1 MAHILPQTPP
11 LNLPQETLTVFHAL
25 KSLPDS
31 YFIWHHL
38 APWQP
43 DAPDFLMITRQGQAL
58 LIKVSTAKRNQI
70 SVAAQ
75 LRLIEDHRPPP
86 GLIEEG
92 VLVNFRHS
100 LNLTPNA
107 PIGMLVIFPNLNQT
121 QLIASRPTSSNNEV
135 KWVGREILQADG
147 DSGWFEHLPSQS
159 LSSAQIQILRE
170 RFTPEIVVP
179 PDLTVRQPE
188 SRRLEAGLTAF
199 LLDYN
204 QESVLK
210 SDLELPDASEPL
222 TRDFRVNIINGV
234 AGSGKTLILLYRL
247 RLLYHLYPNRR
258 FLVLTHNRPL
268 NHDLQNRFYRLEGKQ
283 PKNIEWATF
292 TNWCYQLWIH
302 SRTPW
307 TDPLPYKKRNTLLEQ
322 VWRERLENSSIPLHL
337 FISEV
342 DWIKDQ
348 LPMSLDDYLKA
359 DRRGRGFALNSDQRR
374 LVWQAFL
381 HFQSGLERQQTIDW
395 SEVPRRIWQWA
406 HEGRLQIPEYDFIF
420 VDEAQFFAPLWFD
433 LIRKALRNRAAHLCL
448 AADPTQGFLGRRTS
462 WKSLGIEARGRT
474 HHLVKSYRTTREI
487 LNFATLF
494 YRLRLTEAPEEEI
507 LYPDLTQMPTGV
519 IPQLLVLD
527 NPQDEITRVA
537 NEIVA
542 LLKQGIPRQHLLILH
557 SNGGGVQ
564 RLISA
569 INRKAGKDAAMDPKV
584 TYPGNYVRVTT
595 LNAGAGLES
604 PIVFLCG
611 LRELFE
617 EEQSLRLSDEE
628 REEIIRSNTR
638 KIYMAATRAGQRLV
652 LTYVG
657 ELPSVLQ
664 QAISALPRPATAK

>member
-1 MAHILPQTPP
+1 MAQILPQSPP
-11 LNLPQETLTVFHAL
+11 LNLPQETLIVFRTL

-43 DAPDFLMITRQGQAL
+43 DAPDFLMITRQAQVL
-58 LIKVSTAKRNQI
+58 LVKVSPAKPNQM

-75 LRLIEDHRPPP
+75 LRLIEDHHPPP
-86 GLIEEG
+86 GVNEETVLI
-92 VLVNFRHS
+92 NFRRS
-100 LNLTPNA
+100 LKFPENA
-107 PIGMLVIFPNLNQT
+107 PLGLLVIFPNISQV
-121 QLIASRPTSSNNEV
+121 QLSNSRPASSVAEV
-135 KWVGREILQADG
+135 KWAGREILQTPGEA
-147 DSGWFEHLPSQS
+147 GWIEHFPPQS
-159 LSSAQIQILRE
+159 LSFEQIQILRE
-170 RFTPEIVVP
+170 HFTPEIVVP
-179 PDLTVRQPE
+179 ADLTVRQQDT
-188 SRRLEAGLTAF
+188 RRLEAGLTAF

-204 QESVLK
+204 QEVVLK
-210 SDLELPDASEPL
+210 SDLELPDTDEAL

-247 RLLYHLYPNRR
+247 RLLYHLYPDRQ

-268 NHDLQNRFYRLEGKQ
+268 NHDLQSRFYRLEGKQ
-283 PKNIEWATF
+283 PENIEWATF
-292 TNWCYQLWIH
+292 NSWCYQLWRL
-302 SRTPW
+302 SPTPW
-307 TDPLPYKKRNTLLEQ
+307 IDPLPHKKRTSLLEQ
-322 VWRERLENSSIPLHL
+322 IWRELLENSSIPQHL

-348 LPMSLDDYLKA
+348 LPMSLEDYLHA
-359 DRRGRGFALNSDQRR
+359 DRRGRGFALNSDQRH

-381 HFQSGLERQQTIDW
+381 KFQSLLETQQVLDW
-395 SEVPRRIWQWA
+395 SEIPRRIWQWNQ
-406 HEGRLQIPEYDFIF
+406 EGQLDLPQYDFIL

-433 LIRKALRNRAAHLCL
+433 LIRKALRNRTAHLCL

-474 HHLVKSYRTTREI
+474 HHLIRSYRTTREI

-494 YRLRLTEAPEEEI
+494 YRLRLTETPEEEI
-507 LYPDLTQMPTGV
+507 LYPDLTQMPRGV

-537 NEIVA
+537 NEVAA
-542 LLKQGIPRQHLLILH
+542 LLRQGVPRQHLLILH
-557 SNGGGVQ
+557 SRGEGVQ
-564 RLISA
+564 RLIRA
-569 INRKAGKDAAMDPKV
+569 INRKAGKDAAMDPKD

-628 REEIIRSNTR
+628 REEIIRANTR
-638 KIYMAATRAGQRLV
+638 KVYMAATRAGQRLI

-657 ELPSVLQ
+657 ELPATLQ
-664 QAISALPRPATAK
+664 QDIASQPPPK

>member
-11 LNLPQETLTVFHAL
+11 RNIPPETLIVFRAL
-25 KSLPDS
+25 KTLPDS

-43 DAPDFLMITRQGQAL
+43 DAPDFLVITRQAQAVL
-58 LIKVSTAKRNQI
+58 VKVSTAKRDQM

-75 LRLIEDHRPPP
+75 LRLIEDHSLPP
-86 GLIEEG
+86 GIIEET
-92 VLVNFRHS
+92 LLINFRRS
-100 LNLTPNA
+100 LSFPENA
-107 PIGMLVIFPNLNQT
+107 PLGLLVIFPNLSQS
-121 QLIASRPTSSNNEV
+121 QLNAGRPASSAAEV
-135 KWVGREILQADG
+135 KWAGREILQPEGEA
-147 DSGWFEHLPSQS
+147 GWIQFFPQQS
-159 LSSAQIQILRE
+159 LSFGQIHTLRE

-179 PDLTVRQPE
+179 TDLTVRQQDP
-188 SRRLEAGLTAF
+188 RRLEASLTAF

-204 QESVLK
+204 QEIALK
-210 SDLELPDASEPL
+210 SDLELPDSDEAL

-247 RLLYHLYPNRR
+247 RLLYHFYPDRR

-283 PKNIEWATF
+283 PENIEWATF
-292 TNWCYQLWIH
+292 NSWCYQLWKN

-307 TDPLPYKKRNTLLEQ
+307 IEPLSYSKRTALLEQ
-322 VWRERLENSSIPLHL
+322 VWQELLENSSIPRHL

-348 LPMSLDDYLKA
+348 LPMSLEDYLHA

-381 HFQSGLERQQTIDW
+381 QFQSLLEKQQIMDW
-395 SEVPRRIWQWA
+395 SEVPRRIWQWNQ
-406 HEGRLQIPEYDFIF
+406 EGHLHLPQCDFIF

-433 LIRKALRNRAAHLCL
+433 LIRKALRNRTAHLCL

-494 YRLRLTEAPEEEI
+494 YRLRCTDSPEEEI
-507 LYPDLTQMPTGV
+507 LYPDLTQMPTGIV
-519 IPQLLVLD
+519 PQLLILD
-527 NPQDEITRVA
+527 SSQDEISRVA
-537 NEIVA
+537 NEVAA

-557 SNGGGVQ
+557 SDGAVVQ

-569 INRKAGKDAAMDPKV
+569 INRKAGKDAAMDPKY

-638 KIYMAATRAGQRLV
+638 KVYMAATRAGQRLV

-657 ELPSVLQ
+657 ELPDALQ
-664 QAISALPRPATAK
+664 QAITTRPPAS

>member
-11 LNLPQETLTVFHAL
+11 LRFPQEILRVFESL

-43 DAPDFLMITRQGQAL
+43 DAPDFLVITRQAQAL
-58 LIKVSTAKRNQI
+58 LIKVSSANHNQM

-75 LRLIEDHRPPP
+75 LRLIEDHSPPP
-86 GLIEEG
+86 GIVEETVLI
-92 VLVNFRHS
+92 NFRRS
-100 LNLTPNA
+100 LNLDEKVPV
-107 PIGMLVIFPNLNQT
+107 GLLVVFPNISQS
-121 QLIASRPTSSNNEV
+121 QLDAGRPASSAAEV
-135 KWVGREILQADG
+135 KWAGREILKAEG
-147 DSGWFEHLPSQS
+147 KAGWIQFFPQQS
-159 LSSAQIQILRE
+159 LSPAQIQILRE

-179 PDLTVRQPE
+179 AELTIRQQDP
-188 SRRLEAGLTAF
+188 RQLEAGLTSF

-210 SDLELPDASEPL
+210 SDLELPEANEAL

-247 RLLYHLYPNRR
+247 RLLYHLYPNRQ
-258 FLVLTHNRPL
+258 FLMLTHNRPL

-283 PKNIEWATF
+283 PGNIEWATF
-292 TNWCYQLWIH
+292 THWCYQLWKN
-302 SRTPW
+302 SRVPW
-307 TDPLPYKKRNTLLEQ
+307 TDPLPHHKRTHLLER
-322 VWRERLENSSIPLHL
+322 VWEERLANSSIPLHL

-348 LPMSLDDYLKA
+348 LPMSLEDYLHI
-359 DRRGRGFALNSDQRR
+359 DRRGRGFALNSEQRH

-381 HFQSGLERQQTIDW
+381 LYQSLLEKQRTIDW
-395 SEVPRRIWQWA
+395 SEVPRRVWQWSQ
-406 HEGRLQIPEYDFIF
+406 ESQINLPQYDFIL

-433 LIRKALRNRAAHLCL
+433 LIRKALRKPVAHLCL

-474 HHLVKSYRTTREI
+474 HHLVRSYRTTREI

-494 YRLRLTEAPEEEI
+494 YRLRCADSPEEEI

-519 IPQLLVLD
+519 IPQLLVLN

-537 NEIVA
+537 NEIAA
-542 LLKQGIPRQHLLILH
+542 LLEQGIPRQHILILH
-557 SNGGGVQ
+557 SQGEGVQ

-569 INRKAGKDAAMDPKV
+569 INRKAGKDAAMNPKD

-617 EEQSLRLSDEE
+617 EEQSLRLSDVE

-638 KIYMAATRAGQRLV
+638 KVYMAATRAGQRLV

-657 ELPSVLQ
+657 ELPAALQ
-664 QAISALPRPATAK
+664 QAINAGYSTH